1 IVALNLEKAQKE
13 FPFSKLTPK
22 FRFLEALSTS
32 KKKGKDAFKT
42 SLELIV
48 KDYPDSEITPMAKD
62 MIALMKQGQ
71 EPQSSLSHSNLLAE
85 RTSVVTEQV
94 FAENIAKA
102 GFVYEP
108 QDNHLFVL
116 IVNTDSITRNTLIF
130 NIASY
135 NFTRF
140 LIKELDIQVK
150 ELDDVSVA
158 IAISGLDNLSEA
170 IWYQKTLL
178 ADSTV
183 TKQLQKTDYKGF
195 VISEYNFSSVT
206 NTESLERYFEFYRTN
221 NLQITEPNTIKQLE
235 QESGFVKGNAE

>member
-1 IVALNLEKAQKE
+1 MLDIQL
-13 FPFSKLTPK
+13 
-22 FRFLEALSTS
+22 
-32 KKKGKDAFKT
+32 
-42 SLELIV
+42 
-48 KDYPDSEITPMAKD
+48 
-62 MIALMKQGQ
+62 
-71 EPQSSLSHSNLLAE
+71 SNLFFLFPAIFTG
-85 RTSVVTEQV
+85 TS
-94 FAENIAKA
+94 
-102 GFVYEP
+102 
-108 QDNHLFVL
+108 
-116 IVNTDSITRNTLIF
+116 F
-130 NIASY
+130 N

>member
-1 IVALNLEKAQKE
+1 
-13 FPFSKLTPK
+13 
-22 FRFLEALSTS
+22 
-32 KKKGKDAFKT
+32 
-42 SLELIV
+42 
-48 KDYPDSEITPMAKD
+48 M
-62 MIALMKQGQ
+62 
-71 EPQSSLSHSNLLAE
+71 
-85 RTSVVTEQV
+85 
-94 FAENIAKA
+94 
-102 GFVYEP
+102 
-108 QDNHLFVL
+108 
-116 IVNTDSITRNTLIF
+116 
-130 NIASY
+130 
-135 NFTRF
+135 
-140 LIKELDIQVK
+140 DIQVK